1 MDLGALVA
9 FVRPHLDWHA
19 LAPELTLL
27 AVGTLVTVADIALD
41 DKAKRVMPT
50 LTGVGLLATLVPILT
65 LAADGAERSMF
76 GGAYVVDDFSLVLK
90 ALFILVGYV
99 VVLMSVDY
107 VREGDYY
114 ENEYYT
120 LLLTSLLGMIMMA
133 SSRDLVSVFVALE
146 LLSIPAYMLAAW
158 RKGGPRSNEA
168 GLKYY
173 LMGVFASAV
182 MLYGMSLVFGVSG
195 DTDFGTIAEA
205 LKGEGASPIAIVA
218 ILFVL
223 IGFAFKVSAVPFHTW
238 APDTYEG
245 APTPVTAFL
254 SVASKTAGMVALL
267 ALVFVAFEGAADIV
281 QPFFWVLAVVTMTVG
296 NLIAL
301 RQTNIVRML
310 AYSGVAQG
318 GFMLVPFAVAFE
330 GDAWTDPGT
339 GITTTLLPSAYEA
352 VIVYAIIYAFM
363 NLGAFSVVLA
373 VARRTRS
380 GEINSY
386 AGLFRYAPGMAV
398 LMTVFLASLA
408 GIPPAGGWFA
418 KFVIFR
424 ALADAST
431 PAGWVL
437 AALVAVNAVIAFGYY
452 ARVLVQMWFQPV
464 PEQVSLGVDARD
476 DDAEASPEP
485 ADADHEDHGAGFLA
499 TETRQATMVSFT
511 PGPIPMTGAL
521 AAALTI
527 TAIATI
533 VVGIFPGLVSHFGDV
548 ATFHFGG

>member
-1 MDLGALVA
+1 MDVGALLV

-27 AVGTLVTVADIALD
+27 AVGTLITVIDIVFD
-41 DKAKRVMPT
+41 DKAKRIMPT
-50 LTGVGLLATLVPILT
+50 LTGAGLLATLVPILT
-65 LAADGAERSMF
+65 LATDGAERSMF
-76 GGAYVVDDFSLVLK
+76 GGAYVVDDFSLVFK

-120 LLLTSLLGMIMMA
+120 LLLTSLLGMVMMA

-158 RKGGPRSNEA
+158 RKGGSRSNEA

-182 MLYGMSLVFGVSG
+182 MLYGMSLVFGVAG
-195 DTDFGTIAEA
+195 GTDFGTISEA
-205 LKGEGASPIAIVA
+205 LKGEGASPITIVA

-254 SVASKTAGMVALL
+254 SVASKAAGMVALL
-267 ALVFVAFEGAADIV
+267 ALVFVAFEGAADIT
-281 QPFFWVLAVVTMTVG
+281 QPFMWALSAVTMTVG

-330 GDAWTDPGT
+330 GDTRVVAGTD
-339 GITTTLLPSAYEA
+339 ITTSVLPSAYEA

-373 VARRTRS
+373 VSRRTRS
-380 GEINSY
+380 GEISSYGGLFSY
-386 AGLFRYAPGMAV
+386 APALAV
-398 LMTVFLASLA
+398 LMTLFVAALA

-418 KFVIFR
+418 KLVIFR
-424 ALADAST
+424 TLADAST

-437 AALVAVNAVIAFGYY
+437 AVIVAVNAVIAFGYY

-464 PEQVSLGVDARD
+464 PKTVAIGVDFR
-476 DDAEASPEP
+476 AEEDELDVGP
-485 ADADHEDHGAGFLA
+485 ADVTADEHEGFLA
-499 TETRQATMVSFT
+499 TETRPMTMVSFT

-521 AAALTI
+521 AAALAI
-527 TAIATI
+527 TAAATLAI
-533 VVGIFPGLVSHFGDV
+533 GVFPGLVSHFGDV
-548 ATFHFGG
+548 ASFYLGG